1 MLAVILAAA
10 VATQPALPRT
20 DVPRLGFFAGV
31 ANQCTPGT
39 QRDAFDAR
47 VRSMAAE
54 VQRQH
59 GADAAFDFAAAF
71 GHGIASA
78 AVSTSS
84 QAPLLG
90 PDFCGDARRTFE
102 EGAARLGPVPR
113 RQ

>member
-1 MLAVILAAA
+1 MLAMILAAA
-10 VATQPALPRT
+10 VAAQPALPRV

-31 ANQCTPGT
+31 VHQCTPGT
-39 QRDAFDAR
+39 RKDAFDAR
-47 VRSMAAE
+47 VRSLAGE

-84 QAPLLG
+84 ETPLLG
-90 PDFCGDARRTFE
+90 QDFCGNALKTFE
-102 EGAARLGPVPR
+102 EGAARLEASR
-113 RQ
+113 RSQ

>member
-10 VATQPALPRT
+10 VAAEAALPPA

-31 ANQCTPGT
+31 VHQCTPGT
-39 QRDAFDAR
+39 QRDAVDAR
-47 VRSMAAE
+47 VRRMAGE
-54 VQRQH
+54 VQRLH
-59 GADAAFDFAAAF
+59 GPDAAFDFAAAF

-84 QAPLLG
+84 ETPLLG
-90 PDFCGDARRTFE
+90 QDFCGNARRSFE
-102 EGAARLGPVPR
+102 ESAARLGPAPR

>member
-1 MLAVILAAA
+1 MLAMILAAA
-10 VATQPALPRT
+10 VTAQPALPRT

-31 ANQCTPGT
+31 VHQCTPGT
-39 QRDAFDAR
+39 QRDAFDVR
-47 VRSMAAE
+47 VRSLAGE

-84 QAPLLG
+84 QTPLLG
-90 PDFCGDARRTFE
+90 QDFCGEARRTFE
-102 EGAARLGPVPR
+102 EGAARLGPDPR